1 MKLIAHSI
9 FIVLFLAACQYSA
22 LSQEPRGSIASVPDL
37 ETGNVYCEIE
47 KPDPGRK
54 YYAFRDLRRLAALEI
69 ISTVGDFG
77 AVARVVPRHACS
89 LIKVGDKIYDTSVV
103 IPPEKIEETQESTA
117 ALPPLHP
124 IAAMGL
130 QQPTPT
136 PTLPLTPPQ
145 LSSAPATSLSAVFG
159 PAPSPSQPPPPPA
172 PTPAITGYDLKLLEP
187 PELLDGTYTVTA
199 VPGDTYTIL
208 LRVSY
213 ATPPN
218 TLLVA
223 EILPDAEQALV
234 EIQRLSGEAQRS
246 RIEQFYK
253 TVHFDT
259 QNTPGF
265 TNLDGQDI
273 LSFSLKGQMA
283 PQQGAEI
290 KTVRI
295 TLHSLPDW
303 DTQFQMAFTFS
314 LQTKS
319 PTP

>member
-1 MKLIAHSI
+1 
-9 FIVLFLAACQYSA
+9 LA
-22 LSQEPRGSIASVPDL
+22 
-37 ETGNVYCEIE
+37 
-47 KPDPGRK
+47 
-54 YYAFRDLRRLAALEI
+54 
-69 ISTVGDFG
+69 
-77 AVARVVPRHACS
+77 
-89 LIKVGDKIYDTSVV
+89 
-103 IPPEKIEETQESTA
+103 
-117 ALPPLHP
+117 
-124 IAAMGL
+124 
-130 QQPTPT
+130 
-136 PTLPLTPPQ
+136 
-145 LSSAPATSLSAVFG
+145 
-159 PAPSPSQPPPPPA
+159 PA
-172 PTPAITGYDLKLLEP
+172 PTPTITGYDLKFLEP
-187 PELLDGTYTVTA
+187 PELLDGTYTVTG

-265 TNLDGQDI
+265 TNLDGQEI

-283 PQQGAEI
+283 SQQGAEI

-303 DTQFQMAFTFS
+303 DTQFLAAYNFS

>member
-47 KPDPGRK
+47 KPDPERK
-54 YYAFRDLRRLAALEI
+54 YFVFRNSRRLAALEI

-77 AVARVVPRHACS
+77 AVTRVVPSHACS
-89 LIKVGDKIYDTSVV
+89 LIKIGDKIYDTSII
-103 IPPEKIEETQESTA
+103 IPPEEIEKTQESTA

-130 QQPTPT
+130 QQPSLMPT
-136 PTLPLTPPQ
+136 PPP

-159 PAPSPSQPPPPPA
+159 PAPSPSQPTLPA
-172 PTPAITGYDLKLLEP
+172 PTPAITGYDLNLLEP
-187 PELLDGTYTVTA
+187 PELLEGTYAVTA

-223 EILPDAEQALV
+223 EIIPDAEQALV

-259 QNTPGF
+259 QKTPGF
-265 TNLDGQDI
+265 TNLDGQEI

-283 PQQGAEI
+283 SQQGAEI

-303 DTQFQMAFTFS
+303 DTQFQVAYTFS

-319 PTP
+319 PAP

>member
-37 ETGNVYCEIE
+37 ETGNVYCEID
-47 KPDPGRK
+47 KPDPERK
-54 YYAFRDLRRLAALEI
+54 YYVFRDSRRLAALEI

-89 LIKVGDKIYDTSVV
+89 LIKVGDKIYHTSIV
-103 IPPEKIEETQESTA
+103 IPPEEIEKTQESAA

-130 QQPTPT
+130 QQPSPTPT
-136 PTLPLTPPQ
+136 PMPISPPLP
-145 LSSAPATSLSAVFG
+145 SAPTTSLSAVFG
-159 PAPSPSQPPPPPA
+159 PAPSPSQPTLPA
-172 PTPAITGYDLKLLEP
+172 PTPAITRYDLNLLEP
-187 PELLDGTYTVTA
+187 PELLEGTYAVTA

-223 EILPDAEQALV
+223 EIIPDAERALV

-265 TNLDGQDI
+265 TNLDGQEI

-283 PQQGAEI
+283 SQQGAEI

-303 DTQFQMAFTFS
+303 DTQFQVAYTFS

>member
-47 KPDPGRK
+47 KPNPGRK
-54 YYAFRDLRRLAALEI
+54 YYVFRNSRRLAALEI

-77 AVARVVPRHACS
+77 AVARVAPRHACS
-89 LIKVGDKIYDTSVV
+89 LIKVGDTIHDTSIV
-103 IPPEKIEETQESTA
+103 IPPEEIEETRESAT
-117 ALPPLHP
+117 ALPSLHP
-124 IAAMGL
+124 IAALGL
-130 QQPTPT
+130 QQPSPMPT
-136 PTLPLTPPQ
+136 PPSTPPPP
-145 LSSAPATSLSAVFG
+145 SDTPGTSLSAVFG
-159 PAPSPSQPPPPPA
+159 PAPSPSQLLVPA

-187 PELLDGTYTVTA
+187 PELLEGTYAVTA
-199 VPGDTYTIL
+199 VPGKWYTIL

-223 EILPDAEQALV
+223 EIIPDAEQALV
-234 EIQRLSGEAQRS
+234 EIQRLSGDAQRS

-265 TNLDGQDI
+265 TNLDGQEI
-273 LSFSLKGQMA
+273 LSFSLKGQMV

-290 KTVRI
+290 KIVRI

-303 DTQFQMAFTFS
+303 ETQFQVAYNFS

>member
-1 MKLIAHSI
+1 VKLIAHSI

-54 YYAFRDLRRLAALEI
+54 YYVFRDSRRLAALEI

-77 AVARVVPRHACS
+77 AVARVVPKHACS
-89 LIKVGDKIYDTSVV
+89 LIKVGDTIHDTSIV
-103 IPPEKIEETQESTA
+103 IPPEEIEETQKSTA

-130 QQPTPT
+130 QQPSPT
-136 PTLPLTPPQ
+136 PISPPLP
-145 LSSAPATSLSAVFG
+145 SAPTTSLSAVFG
-159 PAPSPSQPPPPPA
+159 PAPSPSQPTLPA
-172 PTPAITGYDLKLLEP
+172 PTPAITGYDLNLLEP
-187 PELLDGTYTVTA
+187 PELLEGTYAVTA

-223 EILPDAEQALV
+223 EIIPDAEQALV
-234 EIQRLSGEAQRS
+234 EIQRLSGDAQRS

-259 QNTPGF
+259 QNTQGF
-265 TNLDGQDI
+265 TNLDGQEI

-283 PQQGAEI
+283 SQQGAEI

-303 DTQFQMAFTFS
+303 DTQSQVAYNFS

>member
-37 ETGNVYCEIE
+37 QTANVYCEID
-47 KPDPGRK
+47 KPDPERK
-54 YYAFRDLRRLAALEI
+54 YYVFRDSRRLAALEI

-77 AVARVVPRHACS
+77 AIARVVPSHACS
-89 LIKVGDKIYDTSVV
+89 LIKVGDKIYDTSIV
-103 IPPEKIEETQESTA
+103 IPPEEIEKTQESTA
-117 ALPPLHP
+117 ALPSLHP

-130 QQPTPT
+130 QQPSLMPT
-136 PTLPLTPPQ
+136 PPPV
-145 LSSAPATSLSAVFG
+145 SSASATSLSAVFG
-159 PAPSPSQPPPPPA
+159 PAPSPSQRPPPA

-187 PELLDGTYTVTA
+187 PELLEGTYAVTGVPSDTYTV
-199 VPGDTYTIL
+199 L

-223 EILPDAEQALV
+223 EIIPDAEQALV

-265 TNLDGQDI
+265 TNLDGQEI

-283 PQQGAEI
+283 SQQGAEI
-290 KTVRI
+290 RTVRI

-303 DTQFQMAFTFS
+303 DTKFQMAFTFS
-314 LQTKS
+314 VQTKS